1 MRRMTLRMSLLRF
14 MPASQ
19 GRKQRVPDYNIL
31 EVIDRARPEL
41 RRGSRQVADYILEN
55 VHSIAEV
62 SLSELARLAQVSEP
76 TILRFCATIGCNGF
90 KDFKIRVVQSLAL
103 GAPATHSVL
112 SDADTPET
120 VATKI
125 FDYTITSL
133 DWARKKLDFEAI
145 GRAVEL
151 LASAARIEFFGFGAS
166 GIVALDAQQKFPL
179 FGVPCVAHQDSHQ
192 QFIAASMLK
201 PGDAVVAIS
210 NTGATRSLIEVA
222 RTAKERGAIVV
233 VITGSQG
240 PLTRY
245 CDVAVVA
252 ETLENTDVYTP
263 TTSRLAALVIVDI
276 LSTSVALRKGETH
289 ARDVQDMK
297 RHLADMRTSGMI

>member
-1 MRRMTLRMSLLRF
+1 M
-14 MPASQ
+14 
-19 GRKQRVPDYNIL
+19 PDYNIL
-31 EVIDRARPEL
+31 EVIDRARPNL
-41 RRGSRQVADYILEN
+41 RRGSRQVADYILAN
-55 VHSIAEV
+55 VHTIADL

-76 TILRFCATIGCNGF
+76 TVLRFCATIGCSGF
-90 KDFKIRVVQSLAL
+90 KEFKIRAVQSLAL

-112 SDADTPET
+112 SGADTPET

-145 GRAVEL
+145 GRAVDL
-151 LASAARIEFFGFGAS
+151 LAVAQRIEFFGFGAS

-179 FGVPCVAHQDSHQ
+179 FGVPCIAHQDSHQ

-210 NTGATRSLIEVA
+210 NTGSTRSLIEVA
-222 RTAKERGAIVV
+222 RTAKERGASVV
-233 VITGSQG
+233 VITGSRG

-276 LSTSVALRKGETH
+276 LSTSVALKKGEAH
-289 ARDVQDMK
+289 ALDVQDMK
-297 RHLADMRTSGMI
+297 RHLADMRSSGVI